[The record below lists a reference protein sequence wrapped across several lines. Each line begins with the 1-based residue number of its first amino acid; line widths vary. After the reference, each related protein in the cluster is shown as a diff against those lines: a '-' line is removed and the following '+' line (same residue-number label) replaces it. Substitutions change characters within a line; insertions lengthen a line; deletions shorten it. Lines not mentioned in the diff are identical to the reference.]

1 MMLRLYTYF
10 RSSAAFRARIAL
22 NLKGLPY
29 EAVPV
34 NLLRDEQQSAR
45 FTDTNPSQL
54 IPLLEDGT
62 LRLSQSL
69 AIIEYLDETH
79 PSPPLLP
86 AGTRERAEVR
96 SLALAI
102 ACDIHPLNNRRVL
115 RYLKDALGANEQARD
130 EWSRH
135 WIGLGFA
142 ALERRLASGGYSG
155 RCCYGDSPGFADCF
169 LIPQTFNA
177 LRVQC
182 SLDPFPTI
190 RRIYEHCMTSE
201 AFQKAAPAAQS
212 DAEA

>member
-1 MMLRLYTYF
+1 MLRLYTYF
-10 RSSAAFRARIAL
+10 RSSAAFRTRIAL

-34 NLLRDEQQSAR
+34 NLLHDEQQGPR
-45 FTDTNPSQL
+45 FTDTNPEQL
-54 IPLLEDGT
+54 VPLLEDGT

-69 AIIEYLDETH
+69 AIIEYLDETQ

-86 AGTRERAEVR
+86 AGVRERAEVR
-96 SLALAI
+96 ALALAI

-115 RYLKDALGANEQARD
+115 RYLKGTLGADDQARD
-130 EWSRH
+130 DWARH
-135 WIGLGFA
+135 WIEVGFT
-142 ALERRLASGGYSG
+142 ALERRLSSGGYSG
-155 RCCYGDSPGFADCF
+155 RCCYGESPGLADCY
-169 LIPQTFNA
+169 LIPQTFNG
-177 LRVQC
+177 LRLQC

-190 RRIYEHCMTSE
+190 RRIYEHCMTQP